1 MDIVCNLFKYPVQ
14 IFAWVLCRL
23 YEMSDHYEVLR
34 SFRVFENIWNVM
46 HFPIPQESKISS
58 QQVMQYSFQELLN
71 KCNYVVPI
79 LIIFL
84 RKTQEDVLQ
93 KSVLLIYIQE
103 KQIVIYSIKLLKA
116 IKVALK

>member
-1 MDIVCNLFKYPVQ
+1 
-14 IFAWVLCRL
+14 
-23 YEMSDHYEVLR
+23 
-34 SFRVFENIWNVM
+34 M

-103 KQIVIYSIKLLKA
+103 KQIVIYSIKPLKA